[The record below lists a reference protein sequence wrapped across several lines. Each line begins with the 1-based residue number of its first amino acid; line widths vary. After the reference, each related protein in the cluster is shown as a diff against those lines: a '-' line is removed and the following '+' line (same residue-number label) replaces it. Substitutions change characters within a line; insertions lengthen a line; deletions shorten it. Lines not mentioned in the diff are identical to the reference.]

1 MIGNERGTTSRCP
14 LRDEPTEGTRMAT
27 PKQIEANRANAQKS
41 SGPRT
46 EEGRRRSRGNA
57 WKHGLAAGSLVA
69 PDECVEELEALRV
82 RLLEHAP
89 QSTLAFELVERLAA
103 ILWRLRRILKW
114 ETGLIYA
121 RNAQVWEGAPAE
133 HWKDNPED
141 EQFDWKNS
149 VRYGLLLARDAA
161 RGDAFG
167 KLSLRGIPDEG
178 AREDPEVAVGSSRTR
193 CRKG

>member
-1 MIGNERGTTSRCP
+1 M
-14 LRDEPTEGTRMAT
+14 
-27 PKQIEANRANAQKS
+27 
-41 SGPRT
+41 
-46 EEGRRRSRGNA
+46 
-57 WKHGLAAGSLVA
+57 
-69 PDECVEELEALRV
+69 EALRV
-82 RLLEHAP
+82 RLLEEHAP

-167 KLSLRGIPDEG
+167 KLSRYEASLMKALEKTLKLLSEAQEQDAARGDRATTIERPT
-178 AREDPEVAVGSSRTR
+178 AH
-193 CRKG
+193 